1 MKRSI
6 GLVAQVGFFTV
17 GRGLFLGDW
26 NAQWD
31 LSSGVSSG
39 SEGTFSCPKVMF
51 ATTSRANGTDNPI
64 FFRILEEILSKQA
77 KAIDLSLIIKVF
89 GKLSR

>member
-1 MKRSI
+1 MKRSM
-6 GLVAQVGFFTV
+6 GLLAQVEFFTV

-31 LSSGVSSG
+31 LSTDVSSG

-51 ATTSRANGTDNPI
+51 ATTSRANGTNNPI
-64 FFRILEEILSKQA
+64 FLTIFEEILSKQA

>member
-1 MKRSI
+1 MKRSM
-6 GLVAQVGFFTV
+6 GLLAQVEFFTV

-26 NAQWD
+26 NAQCD
-31 LSSGVSSG
+31 LSADVSSG

-51 ATTSRANGTDNPI
+51 TTTSRANGTNNPI
-64 FFRILEEILSKQA
+64 FLRISEEILSKQA

-89 GKLSR
+89 GLSR

>member
-1 MKRSI
+1 M
-6 GLVAQVGFFTV
+6 GLLAQVEFFTV

-31 LSSGVSSG
+31 LSAGVSSG
-39 SEGTFSCPKVMF
+39 SEGTFSCPKVMV
-51 ATTSRANGTDNPI
+51 ATTSRANSTNNPI
-64 FFRILEEILSKQA
+64 FLGILKEIWSKQA
-77 KAIDLSLIIKVF
+77 KVIDLSLIMILF